1 MPLEFNGNEPSVITF
16 NGNPVSEV
24 YFNGTKVWPSTYK
37 VTYSGLNSFGRYI
50 VIEGGGTKT
59 GSGSHDLPPG
69 NYIRAYAGTS
79 NYDGYIYVNNN
90 LVKYGR
96 NSQYQFVPSGPVNV
110 VGSEQSSA
118 TDRDFYL
125 RITT

>member
-1 MPLEFNGNEPSVITF
+1 MPISFNGNSPQNITF

-24 YFNGTKVWPSTYK
+24 YYNGTKVWPSTYT
-37 VTYSGLNSFGRYI
+37 VSYSGLNSFGRYI

-59 GSGSHDLPPG
+59 GSGSYDLPPG
-69 NYIRAYAGTS
+69 NFIRAYAGTG

-90 LVKYGR
+90 LVKSGT
-96 NSQYQFVPSGPVNV
+96 NSSYQFVPTGSVNI
-110 VGSEQSSA
+110 VGSEQQ
-118 TDRDFYL
+118 TGGVRRFYI